1 MGSAGWGGGMG
12 EPYRTGWGG
21 AGVRRG
27 WTLGEC
33 GRWGL
38 GLEVGLLGPTAR
50 AEVRVG
56 ALKSQ
61 RWARGVVAGQGHLDT
76 CNCAG
81 VLRLLFRTHRVA
93 VWLQNGCSVR
103 GGRLPSRR
111 ARWRRAS
118 CRAAPGVQ
126 GARSCGAAGATRAL
140 RSGLPRGP
148 PPAAPFEGQHSAN
161 GSPNPLAPLTPIPTL
176 ALALDLNP
184 CLHLQQP

>member
-1 MGSAGWGGGMG
+1 MAIGVWDVGVGSGVGSAGWGGGMG

-61 RWARGVVAGQGHLDT
+61 RWARGVVAGQGHLE
-76 CNCAG
+76 
-81 VLRLLFRTHRVA
+81 H
-93 VWLQNGCSVR
+93 
-103 GGRLPSRR
+103 
-111 ARWRRAS
+111 
-118 CRAAPGVQ
+118 
-126 GARSCGAAGATRAL
+126 ATA
-140 RSGLPRGP
+140 
-148 PPAAPFEGQHSAN
+148 
-161 GSPNPLAPLTPIPTL
+161 I
-176 ALALDLNP
+176 
-184 CLHLQQP
+184 